1 MSSSGSSRRSPAPH
15 LSKRVGK
22 YFVGRTIGEVGK
34 CCGIIVVYDDQFYVI
49 TFFLGGKLQGT
60 YAKVKYA
67 QHTETGEAV
76 AIKILNKDDLIS
88 AGMVEQLKRE
98 INILKQIRHPHVVNL
113 KEIMSSRE
121 KIYMVLELVT
131 GGDLFDKIA
140 AEGPLKE
147 PEARILFAQIVSAL
161 SYCHARGIFHRD
173 LKPENVL
180 LTSEGDTK
188 LSDFG
193 LGVLLSKD
201 ELSDPLKLL
210 YTICGTPNYAAP
222 EVLAKRGYQGGAAD
236 IWSMGVVLYVM
247 LAGCLPFDEE
257 DLPTLVLKIERAEFH
272 IPPWVSSDATDILC
286 RMLTADWTKRASLI
300 EVENH
305 PWLSG
310 LVKRPSMDIQRNSL
324 LEDKSL
330 MNVFTGSNGSDI
342 TDSDV
347 FSPAIS
353 QTNFQGSTQE
363 VSNSNLVVVAADGA
377 PQKLNAFQ
385 LINDYLD
392 ISAIFEAKDDLVT
405 RHTRFSS
412 LADPAVLLNAIE
424 NAAVAIGGRV
434 EKRTTKYVRL
444 YIPTIK
450 GPLRVTANLLEV
462 LPGKRIVDLA
472 KVSGD
477 TPEFYKW
484 YPELAAALEGLT
496 TDEKRIMSAR
506 SRGPQPTLRRRLN
519 AFELI
524 CSNINLATMFD
535 LDEDHSSGHVQ
546 FSSRAPPEK
555 VIEAFSEAV
564 RQLDGRM
571 ITKNVDNWT
580 RRAEIPV
587 GKNKLLRLRLR
598 MFELLRGVLV
608 VQLVKEFGSMLD
620 LYKMYNK
627 MVAGPLE
634 TVMMRRKDGRIAHPR
649 ASNAPSLAS
658 TSALSFSGVSAEAVE
673 RSLATISRQ
682 SSHTVSDQGDSY
694 GSKRAAHEL
703 PPLWEGPTA
712 ASQPRGG

>member
-1 MSSSGSSRRSPAPH
+1 
-15 LSKRVGK
+15 
-22 YFVGRTIGEVGK
+22 
-34 CCGIIVVYDDQFYVI
+34 
-49 TFFLGGKLQGT
+49 
-60 YAKVKYA
+60 
-67 QHTETGEAV
+67 
-76 AIKILNKDDLIS
+76 
-88 AGMVEQLKRE
+88 MVEQLKRE
-98 INILKQIRHPHVVNL
+98 IHILKQIRHPHVVNL

-193 LGVLLSKD
+193 LGVLLSED
-201 ELSDPLKLL
+201 GVSQYSKLL
-210 YTICGTPNYAAP
+210 DTVCGTPNYAAP
-222 EVLAKRGYQGGAAD
+222 EVLARKGYQGGAAD
-236 IWSMGVVLYVM
+236 VWSLGVVLYVM

-257 DLPTLVLKIERAEFH
+257 DLPTLVSKIERAEFH
-272 IPPWVSSDATDILC
+272 IPPWVSSDATDLLC
-286 RMLTADWTKRASLI
+286 RMLTAEWPERATLSQ
-300 EVENH
+300 VESH
-305 PWLSG
+305 PWLAG
-310 LVKRPSMDIQRNSL
+310 LVKRPSMDLERNSL
-324 LEDKSL
+324 PTAHKSL
-330 MNVFTGSNGSDI
+330 TNVLKGSTASDI
-342 TDSDV
+342 SDSDI
-347 FSPAIS
+347 FSPSIGQNSESAGPNS
-353 QTNFQGSTQE
+353 LVL
-363 VSNSNLVVVAADGA
+363 VSADGV

-405 RHTRFSS
+405 RHTRFTS
-412 LADPAVLLNAIE
+412 LADPLILLNAIE

-434 EKRTTKYVRL
+434 EKRTSKYVRL
-444 YIPTIK
+444 YIPTVK
-450 GPLRVTANLLEV
+450 GPLRVTANLLDV

-484 YPELAAALEGLT
+484 YAELAAALEGLT
-496 TDEKRIMSAR
+496 TDEKRIMS
-506 SRGPQPTLRRRLN
+506 SRNRGSQPLRRRLN

-524 CSNINLATMFD
+524 CSNINLATMFE
-535 LDEDHSSGHVQ
+535 LDEEHSSGHVQ
-546 FSSRAPPEK
+546 FSSRARPDK
-555 VIEAFSEAV
+555 VLEAFSEAV
-564 RQLDGRM
+564 KQLEGRL

-580 RRAEIPV
+580 KRAEIPV
-587 GKNKLLRLRLR
+587 GQSKAIRIRLR

-620 LYKMYNK
+620 LYKIYNK

-658 TSALSFSGVSAEAVE
+658 TSALSLSDAVE
-673 RSLATISRQ
+673 RSLATSSLQ
-682 SSHTVSDQGDSY
+682 SSHSVSEQGDSY
-694 GSKRAAHEL
+694 GSKRAAVEL
-703 PPLWEGPTA
+703 PPLLEGNIEL
-712 ASQPRGG
+712 SRGS